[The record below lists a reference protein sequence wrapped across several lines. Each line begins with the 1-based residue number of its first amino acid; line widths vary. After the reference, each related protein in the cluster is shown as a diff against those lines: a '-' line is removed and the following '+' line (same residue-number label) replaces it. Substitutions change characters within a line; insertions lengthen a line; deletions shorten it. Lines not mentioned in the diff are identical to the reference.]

1 MGNSIS
7 IYNSNTFE
15 EIKTLPTKDYS
26 LNCYKL
32 LNQEI
37 LALSIGLNIE
47 FWSLKNYQIIS
58 TIKNIYTEKIIN
70 YKKDKII
77 CSTFGLGHVFY
88 IIDTKLFIILNIFK
102 SINICY
108 HHPKFLNGFFFWIK
122 LLLY

>member
-7 IYNSNTFE
+7 IYNSNTYE
-15 EIKTLPTKDYS
+15 KIKTLPTKDYS

-77 CSTFGLGHVFY
+77 CSTFGFGHVFY

-102 SINICY
+102 TLNLY
-108 HHPKFLNGFFFWIK
+108 YHPKFLNDFYFWIK
-122 LLLY
+122 LLF